1 MTKEDRLKGICYEI
15 NRELNQGKDVELHYN
30 YGEIV
35 TITYKG
41 KRVCS
46 RSGSGYEKLG
56 AAFGDIVTYINPEAL
71 LAVHNAGAYQN
82 CVYMYDG
89 SPKVDGSMSFNYM
102 IYLMKDMGYLVDYTS
117 KKLRSG
123 NNSGKIIIKKII
135 RGV

>member
-15 NRELNQGKDVELHYN
+15 NRELNQGKIVELHYN

-71 LAVHNAGAYQN
+71 LAVYNTGAYQD
-82 CVYMYDG
+82 CVYMYEYKL
-89 SPKVDGSMSFNYM
+89 KVDGAVSLNYM
-102 IYLMKDMGYLVDYTS
+102 IHLMKDMGYLVDYTS
-117 KKLRSG
+117 KTLRSG
-123 NNSGKIIIKKII
+123 NNSGKIIIKKIK